1 MTLQYEDRWGCGVQ
15 NARGEIHSFLRNLFL
30 SSEYL
35 LYLYVTI
42 NYCINESAIMK
53 EQVLKAM
60 REAGKPVSA
69 GDVTKALNADRKE
82 VDKAFAELKKEG
94 AIVSPVR
101 CKWEPAQ

>member
-1 MTLQYEDRWGCGVQ
+1 MADDRICEGVLAEVLGC
-15 NARGEIHSFLRNLFL
+15 
-30 SSEYL
+30 L
-35 LYLYVTI
+35 L
-42 NYCINESAIMK
+42 AIT
-53 EQVLKAM
+53 VLKAM

-101 CKWEPAQ
+101 CKWEPAK

>member
-1 MTLQYEDRWGCGVQ
+1 
-15 NARGEIHSFLRNLFL
+15 
-30 SSEYL
+30 
-35 LYLYVTI
+35 
-42 NYCINESAIMK
+42 MK

-69 GDVTKALNADRKE
+69 GDVSKMLNADRKE

-101 CKWEPAQ
+101 CKWAPAN